1 MKVFVVTCGV
11 DYEDTYVLGVYST
24 EAKANQAIER
34 DRKEYGS
41 MAMDWYDINE
51 WEIDNKK

>member
-24 EAKANQAIER
+24 KEKANQAIKH
-34 DRKEYGS
+34 DKEEDGCV
-41 MAMDWYDINE
+41 DWYSIDE
-51 WEIDNKK
+51 WEIDKI

>member
-34 DRKEYGS
+34 DRKDYGS

-51 WEIDNKK
+51 WEIDKN